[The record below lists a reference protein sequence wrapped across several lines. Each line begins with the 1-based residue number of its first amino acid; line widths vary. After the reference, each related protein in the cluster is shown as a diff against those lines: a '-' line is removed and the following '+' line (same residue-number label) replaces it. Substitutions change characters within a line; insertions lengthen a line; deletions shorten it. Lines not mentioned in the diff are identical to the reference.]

1 MNAYVSNMSLQAV
14 AQLLLSSQQLTLT
27 THAKPDGDAFGSVT
41 ALGRALHLLGKRVH
55 VLVMPPVP
63 AGLRFLQGSNIPD
76 VYKPQ
81 LPLPES
87 DLYVVVDTGA
97 WGQLVPMDLRLRE
110 KTEKLLVV
118 DHHLSGDVPAAYRYI
133 DGKAAACAEIIAQLI
148 ELLEDITGKQ
158 LMDAV
163 VCEQLFVGIA
173 SDTGWFRF
181 SNTRP
186 QTHEL
191 AAKLMHKG
199 VDHSALFEKL
209 EQNDRPEKLA
219 LLTRALD
226 NMHFLAGFKG
236 AIMVLSARDFEET
249 GALIEETERLVDL
262 PRNVAGVQ
270 VVAMIS
276 QPPTQVGQAAQP
288 VRVSFRSKPGEQAVN
303 VAELAAQFGG
313 GGHARAAGAKID
325 APLEEVVAR
334 VSQAIVMTL
343 QGPVTTTQ
351 PAEVSR

>member
-1 MNAYVSNMSLQAV
+1 MSLQAV
-14 AQLLLSSQQLTLT
+14 AQLLLSCRHLTLT

-41 ALGRALHLLGKRVH
+41 ALGRALHLLGKQVQ

-63 AGLRFLQGSNIPD
+63 AGLRFLQGANIPD

-97 WGQLVPMDLRLRE
+97 WAQLAPMDLRLRD
-110 KTEKLLVV
+110 KTENLLII

-133 DGKAAACAEIIAQLI
+133 DGQAAACAEIIAQLI
-148 ELLEDITGKQ
+148 DLLSVNTGKD
-158 LMDAV
+158 LMDAA

-191 AAKLMHKG
+191 AA
-199 VDHSALFEKL
+199 
-209 EQNDRPEKLA
+209 
-219 LLTRALD
+219 
-226 NMHFLAGFKG
+226 
-236 AIMVLSARDFEET
+236 
-249 GALIEETERLVDL
+249 
-262 PRNVAGVQ
+262 
-270 VVAMIS
+270 
-276 QPPTQVGQAAQP
+276 
-288 VRVSFRSKPGEQAVN
+288 
-303 VAELAAQFGG
+303 QFGG

-325 APLEEVVAR
+325 GPLEDVVQR
-334 VSQAIVMTL
+334 VAQAIVQII
-343 QGPVTTTQ
+343 QGQVAGVTVTSGQ
-351 PAEVSR
+351 